1 MLDDITD
8 EYGSEKDYLTINEIM
23 IVLNIKEN
31 MILKMMMIDYQIQ
44 KFHLKK

>member
-8 EYGSEKDYLTINEIM
+8 EYGSEKDYSTINEIM

-31 MILKMMMIDYQIQ
+31 MILKMTMIDYQIQ